1 MEAMTLVLDDREW
14 TIEERDALPD
24 DGCRHELIDGVLV
37 VTPGPNADHQRTSRG
52 LFLALHAHCPDDLEL
67 FFAPFDVLL
76 DARTAMQP
84 DLLIARR
91 EDVAHKGVIAAPVL
105 AVEVL
110 SPSTQVVDRHLKLQR
125 FERAA
130 MPSSWLVDPTG
141 PTLFAYELR
150 EGR

>member
-1 MEAMTLVLDDREW
+1 
-14 TIEERDALPD
+14 
-24 DGCRHELIDGVLV
+24 
-37 VTPGPNADHQRTSRG
+37 
-52 LFLALHAHCPDDLEL
+52 
-67 FFAPFDVLL
+67 
-76 DARTAMQP
+76 MQP

-130 MPSSWLVDPTG
+130 MPSSSLVDPTG

-150 EGR
+150 KGRYALVAEVTGDEEWTASLPFPVTIRPSTLLR